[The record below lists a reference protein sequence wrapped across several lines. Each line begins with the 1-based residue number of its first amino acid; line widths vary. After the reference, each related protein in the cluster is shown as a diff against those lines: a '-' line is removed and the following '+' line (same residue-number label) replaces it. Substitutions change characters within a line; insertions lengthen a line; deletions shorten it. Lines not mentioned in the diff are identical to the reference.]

1 MKIFRGMPAATD
13 CPPCAL
19 AIGNFDGV
27 HRGHQA
33 LLAEVVRAA
42 RRLKITPAVMT
53 FEPHPR
59 ELFAPESAPA
69 RVANVRDKLQALRA
83 QGLERAYVM
92 HFNHRFAAIS
102 AESFIEWI
110 LAGLQTRWLMIGEDF
125 RFGARRAGDFAML
138 QAAASRFGFELHR
151 LPAVALDGERV
162 SSSAVRA
169 ALAAGDLKR
178 AEYLL
183 GHRFAI
189 SGRVLHGRQ
198 LGRELGFP
206 TLNLRISH
214 RRRMKT
220 PAVHGVF
227 AVRVH
232 GLAPL
237 PLDAVASVGLRP
249 TVDESGRWLLEAHVF
264 DFDRQVYGQRV
275 RVEFIER
282 LRDEAR
288 YDTLAQLTAAIRA
301 DAAHARALLAA
312 RPA

>member
-1 MKIFRGMPAATD
+1 MKIFRGVPPPAD

-33 LLAEVVRAA
+33 LLAHVVQAA
-42 RRLKITPAVMT
+42 RRLRIVPAVMT

-59 ELFAPESAPA
+59 ELFAPETAPA
-69 RVANVRDKLQALRA
+69 RVANVRDKLQALRSH
-83 QGLERAYVM
+83 GVERAYVM

-102 AESFIEWI
+102 AESFIERI
-110 LAGLQTRWLMIGEDF
+110 LVGVQTRWLMIGEDF

-138 QAAASRFGFELHR
+138 EGAAPRFGFELHR
-151 LPAVALDGERV
+151 LPAVQLDGERI

-169 ALAAGDLKR
+169 ALAAGDLQR

-189 SGRVLHGRQ
+189 SGCVLHGRR

-214 RRRMKT
+214 RRRMKA

-232 GLAPL
+232 GLAPRSL
-237 PLDAVASVGLRP
+237 AGVASVGLRP
-249 TVDESGRWLLEAHVF
+249 TVDDSGRWLLEVHVF
-264 DFDRQVYGQRV
+264 DFNQDVYGRRV

-288 YDTLAQLTAAIRA
+288 YDTLEQLTEAIRA
-301 DAAHARALLAA
+301 DAAQARAVLASSA
-312 RPA
+312 A